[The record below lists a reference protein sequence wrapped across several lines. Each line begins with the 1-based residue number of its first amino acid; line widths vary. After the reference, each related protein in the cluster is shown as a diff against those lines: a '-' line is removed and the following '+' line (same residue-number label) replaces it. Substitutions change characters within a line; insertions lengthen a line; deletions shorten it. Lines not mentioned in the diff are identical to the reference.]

1 VRKKSRKIVQG
12 TVFSFNLYI
21 ILVSV
26 ETKENTPLENHRN
39 FLAKFLTETFTDA
52 VVNGRFVNRVPDD
65 IQIYTYFTIGLD
77 PKRLKEGIV

>member
-1 VRKKSRKIVQG
+1 VERFLVRKKSRKIVQG

-39 FLAKFLTETFTDA
+39 FLA
-52 VVNGRFVNRVPDD
+52 
-65 IQIYTYFTIGLD
+65 
-77 PKRLKEGIV
+77 